1 MVSCEVSLYP
11 METTDSDQIINKAL
25 SSIQSQG
32 INCEAGPLST
42 FISGPPEKSLAGNAI
57 LYDTASTNSKEVSMV
72 MTVSNSVE

>member
-1 MVSCEVSLYP
+1 LVSCEVSLYP

-32 INCEAGPLST
+32 VNCEVGPLST
-42 FISGPPEKSLAGNAI
+42 FISGPPEKVWQAMRI